1 MWLIPGKTKVHTEIF
16 KGVSIAD
23 ILIGI
28 VAAVLFALL
37 LLSNLPYKFV
47 FAIVLFFITVLLLI
61 RIDEEP
67 NYIFLLHMLRH
78 IGYPRRFIKRYSDKY
93 LITKNEK
100 GEREAG
106 KEMMRELDS
115 PKAIETKEERKK
127 RIKAEKK
134 ERKADNKIL
143 KSRKATKEEKD
154 AIWLKRAHQSA
165 ARAKARKEKKDNG
178 SDWKGMDELF
188 GVSKIQDGLIHY
200 GGQYY
205 GAAIEIPPVEFR
217 FFSPIRKR
225 SSIENGVGRILR
237 GVGYEYFSNIVKI
250 ERPIQY
256 EEYKENEYKKLKE
269 LRRAFEQGMLSE
281 KELQARVEIV
291 YDRINE
297 LEALCTEKP
306 VVVPFFY
313 LVLFDSDKKQL
324 ENQMNSALESLKQAE
339 LEPKRLNDKELA
351 VFLKY
356 TNQLDFDEK
365 EIEKI
370 APEDYAAW
378 IMPDTVKMNIRTVE
392 VNNIITHNMRVISFP
407 MLASDSWLASVMS
420 IPSTKVVVKCKPM
433 DRIKAVRG
441 IDRSL
446 TELRSQYRNTGID
459 SKAIELQN
467 HIQSLSELL
476 AMLQNDNEMLLN
488 VNVYV
493 SMYDIHTTRNSV
505 KVLKQPPK
513 SNRAVISN
521 MKKQVRRMYQE
532 QSMRMSNMDF
542 EQLQM
547 FIASQISGY
556 DPYEKQGRGMP
567 SNTISACYPWVF
579 AHVSD
584 KNGIKL
590 GNSDSV
596 PVFIDFFRRDSER
609 VNSNMVIV
617 GKSGSGKS
625 FATKSLLANLA
636 ADDSKIFILDPENE
650 YTELAENMHGK
661 FINVGN
667 AQYGRLNPFHI
678 ITSLD
683 DDESGENTSG
693 SYATHLQFLEE
704 FFKQILP
711 DCEKDAL
718 EYLNSLVDR
727 MYTNMGITPES
738 DLSQL
743 KAEDYPIFDDLYDE
757 ILQEFQK
764 TDNEY
769 IRKMLR
775 TLMNY
780 VAKFSTGGRN
790 SNIWNGPSTITTE
803 ENFTVFNFQSLLANR
818 NSMIANAQMLL
829 VLKYI
834 DNEIIKNRDYNT
846 RNRMSRKVIVVID
859 EAHVFIDEKYPIAL
873 DFMFQLAKRIRK
885 YNGMQIVIT
894 QNIKDFVGTEEIA
907 RKSTAI
913 INACQYSF
921 IFTLAPNDMDDL
933 CKLYEKAGGINEREQ
948 EQIVS
953 APRGQAF
960 TVMGPT
966 SRTTFKVDVP
976 EDVVAMFQER
986 DFISRYFNG
995 EEGKGYWE
1003 DFIGDSREK
1012 NAESM
1017 SLRKKTPEAPKEV
1030 SKKRSF
1036 VNYQEITEEEA
1047 LSQLQEAREKKVT
1060 EPIVE
1065 KTESIEWDEFPE
1077 IPEIPEDMEEFKV
1090 LLEEKKAEKVE
1101 KAPIHVV
1108 EEPIRVVEAPIH
1120 VVEEP
1125 SKTEKMLTEF
1135 IGQFSY
1141 DVILQEIKRAVREEV
1156 LKEMAEN
1163 ATTAAV
1169 NQTTTTTTETVNI
1182 IETTEKVEEESQ
1194 ERNIFADLFATEEV
1208 KESKPIEDEEDD
1220 IFAALFGDDTDDS
1233 QNDKTKDEEF
1243 NIFSFFEEQD
1253 VMDKKVSIIEKMEI
1267 FGDKVIEVTL
1277 EDLAL
1282 YNRNMFQRG

>member
-1 MWLIPGKTKVHTEIF
+1 
-16 KGVSIAD
+16 
-23 ILIGI
+23 
-28 VAAVLFALL
+28 
-37 LLSNLPYKFV
+37 
-47 FAIVLFFITVLLLI
+47 
-61 RIDEEP
+61 
-67 NYIFLLHMLRH
+67 
-78 IGYPRRFIKRYSDKY
+78 
-93 LITKNEK
+93 
-100 GEREAG
+100 
-106 KEMMRELDS
+106 
-115 PKAIETKEERKK
+115 
-127 RIKAEKK
+127 
-134 ERKADNKIL
+134 
-143 KSRKATKEEKD
+143 
-154 AIWLKRAHQSA
+154 
-165 ARAKARKEKKDNG
+165 
-178 SDWKGMDELF
+178 
-188 GVSKIQDGLIHY
+188 
-200 GGQYY
+200 
-205 GAAIEIPPVEFR
+205 
-217 FFSPIRKR
+217 
-225 SSIENGVGRILR
+225 
-237 GVGYEYFSNIVKI
+237 
-250 ERPIQY
+250 
-256 EEYKENEYKKLKE
+256 
-269 LRRAFEQGMLSE
+269 
-281 KELQARVEIV
+281 
-291 YDRINE
+291 
-297 LEALCTEKP
+297 
-306 VVVPFFY
+306 
-313 LVLFDSDKKQL
+313 
-324 ENQMNSALESLKQAE
+324 
-339 LEPKRLNDKELA
+339 
-351 VFLKY
+351 
-356 TNQLDFDEK
+356 
-365 EIEKI
+365 
-370 APEDYAAW
+370 
-378 IMPDTVKMNIRTVE
+378 
-392 VNNIITHNMRVISFP
+392 
-407 MLASDSWLASVMS
+407 
-420 IPSTKVVVKCKPM
+420 
-433 DRIKAVRG
+433 
-441 IDRSL
+441 
-446 TELRSQYRNTGID
+446 
-459 SKAIELQN
+459 
-467 HIQSLSELL
+467 
-476 AMLQNDNEMLLN
+476 
-488 VNVYV
+488 
-493 SMYDIHTTRNSV
+493 
-505 KVLKQPPK
+505 
-513 SNRAVISN
+513 
-521 MKKQVRRMYQE
+521 MYQE
-532 QSMRMSNMDF
+532 QNMRMNNMDF

-567 SNTISACYPWVF
+567 SNTISASYPWIF

-590 GNSDSV
+590 GNSDNV

-650 YTELAENMHGK
+650 YSELAENMHGQ

-667 AQYGRLNPFHI
+667 AQHGRLNPFHI

-683 DDESGENTSG
+683 DDESGANTSG

-738 DLSQL
+738 DLSTL
-743 KAEDYPIFDDLYDE
+743 KPEDYPIFDDLYDE

-986 DFISRYFNG
+986 DFISRYFTG
-995 EEGKGYWE
+995 EQGKGYWE

-1017 SLRKKTPEAPKEV
+1017 SLRKKTTEAPKEV

-1047 LSQLQEAREKKVT
+1047 LSQLKEAREKKVT
-1060 EPIVE
+1060 LTTISEPIVE
-1065 KTESIEWDEFPE
+1065 KTEPIEWDELPE

-1120 VVEEP
+1120 MAEEP

-1163 ATTAAV
+1163 STTAAV

-1208 KESKPIEDEEDD
+1208 KESEPIEDEEDD

-1267 FGDKVIEVTL
+1267 FGDKVIEITL